1 MRFRGEIA
9 RHNDEIG
16 AEASLEENGRHKAS
30 GSSQNEHGT
39 DGRQGR
45 DPLSR
50 YLEHVTRLADEKVE
64 EKKTLDHELCR
75 G

>member
-1 MRFRGEIA
+1 MDGIKLREA
-9 RHNDEIG
+9 RKMNTELTEDREGI
-16 AEASLEENGRHKAS
+16 
-30 GSSQNEHGT
+30 
-39 DGRQGR
+39 